1 MDIQQIQ
8 NLETRLI
15 EAMKT
20 SDVQELDLLLA
31 DDLIFTSH
39 TGLLFTKQD
48 DLDSHASGNIE
59 IFSIEAS
66 DQKIRIEGN
75 VAIVSVL
82 LEITGSFFGN
92 TEVGFYRFTRIWKDH
107 GSQWQIIAAQSTQ
120 VVRDQV
126 QLD

>member
-8 NLETRLI
+8 NLENRLV
-15 EAMKT
+15 EAMK
-20 SDVQELDLLLA
+20 SSNVQELDTLLA

-39 TGLLFTKQD
+39 TGALFTKQD

-59 IFSIEAS
+59 IFDIIPSE
-66 DQKIRIEGN
+66 QKIRIEGN

-82 LEITGSFFGN
+82 LEVSGSFFGN

-107 GSQWQIIAAQSTQ
+107 GTQWQIIAAQSTQ
-120 VVRDQV
+120 AVREQV

>member
-1 MDIQQIQ
+1 MDTPQIET
-8 NLETRLI
+8 LETRLI

-20 SDVQELDLLLA
+20 SNVQELDTLID

-39 TGLLFTKQD
+39 TGQLFTKQD

-59 IFSIEAS
+59 IFSIDPHE
-66 DQKIRIEGN
+66 QKIRIEGN

-82 LEITGSFFGN
+82 LEISGSFFGN

-107 GSQWQIIAAQSTQ
+107 NGTWQVIAAHATQ
-120 VVRDQV
+120 AVREQV
-126 QLD
+126 QLG